1 MTRAISINRFLI
13 VWYFRSGINLEI
25 PLYANDC
32 DLRNFPRK
40 DDIVIFD
47 INQLKATKEMKAVNI
62 RLVEQKAP
70 ESGEKAKM
78 RLGYIAAL
86 KDG

>member
-1 MTRAISINRFLI
+1 MS
-13 VWYFRSGINLEI
+13 LEI
-25 PLYANDC
+25 PLQANDC

-40 DDIVIFD
+40 DDLVLFD
-47 INQLKATKEMKAVNI
+47 INQLKATKETKAVNI
-62 RLVEQKAP
+62 RLVESKVN
-70 ESGEKAKM
+70 ESTGENVGTGKEKP

>member
-1 MTRAISINRFLI
+1 MS
-13 VWYFRSGINLEI
+13 LEI
-25 PLYANDC
+25 PLHANDC

-40 DDIVIFD
+40 DDLVTFD
-47 INQLKATKEMKAVNI
+47 INQLKATKETKAVNI
-62 RLVEQKAP
+62 RLI
-70 ESGEKAKM
+70 ESKSSSESSTENTGKEKP

>member
-1 MTRAISINRFLI
+1 MDHEFNKFFPQIKGLS
-13 VWYFRSGINLEI
+13 LEI

-40 DDIVIFD
+40 EDLVIFD
-47 INQLKATKEMKAVNI
+47 INQVKATKETKAVNI
-62 RLVEQKAP
+62 RLVEQKTSG
-70 ESGEKAKM
+70 SGENKEKPK
-78 RLGYIAAL
+78 LGFIAAL